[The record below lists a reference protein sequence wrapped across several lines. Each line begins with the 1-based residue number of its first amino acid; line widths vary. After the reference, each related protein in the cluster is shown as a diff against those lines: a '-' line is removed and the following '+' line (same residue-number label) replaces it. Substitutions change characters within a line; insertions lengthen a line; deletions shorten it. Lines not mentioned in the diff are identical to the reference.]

1 MEIVAS
7 SPEIVVIAGHP
18 VHTLSQLHIPNST
31 VVVGAPLLISA
42 VDEIVKHINILS
54 QIAAWRAAQSVG
66 TVVVVIG
73 GVRSDGYD
81 RFQALYTGGCCR
93 QGQCTVIRSP
103 GHPDIPIRRSEEHSS
118 ALQ

>member
-42 VDEIVKHINILS
+42 VDEIVKYINILS
-54 QIAAWRAAQSVG
+54 QIAAWRADQSVG

-73 GVRSDGYD
+73 GVRGDGYD
-81 RFQALYTGGCCR
+81 RFQ
-93 QGQCTVIRSP
+93 
-103 GHPDIPIRRSEEHSS
+103 RSEEHTSE
-118 ALQ
+118 LQSRGHLVCRLLLEKKKK

>member
-42 VDEIVKHINILS
+42 VDEIVKYINILS
-54 QIAAWRAAQSVG
+54 QIAAWRADQSVG

-81 RFQALYTGGCCR
+81 RFQALYTGG
-93 QGQCTVIRSP
+93 
-103 GHPDIPIRRSEEHSS
+103 RSEEHTSE
-118 ALQ
+118 LQSRGHLVCRLLL

>member
-42 VDEIVKHINILS
+42 VDEIVKHINIRS
-54 QIAAWRAAQSVG
+54 QIAAWRADQSVG

-93 QGQCTVIRSP
+93 QAPRSVIRSP
-103 GHPDIPIRRSEEHSS
+103 GHPDITIIH
-118 ALQ
+118 A

>member
-42 VDEIVKHINILS
+42 VDEIVKYINILS
-54 QIAAWRAAQSVG
+54 QIAAWRADQSVG

-73 GVRSDGYD
+73 GVRSDGHV
-81 RFQALYTGGCCR
+81 RIQALYTAAGCG
-93 QGQCTVIRSP
+93 QGECSDIRS
-103 GHPDIPIRRSEEHSS
+103 
-118 ALQ
+118 